1 MLLCSIFLLHGGS
14 GFWDEI
20 FCLALPATLVMVVAL
35 AVLWKDRPVAGRA
48 GVPGAADEAT
58 GDEARAGAAREE
70 AGEA

>member
-1 MLLCSIFLLHGGS
+1 MLLWYIFLLHGGT

-35 AVLWKDRPVAGRA
+35 AVLWKDRPVAGREAGSGVAA
-48 GVPGAADEAT
+48 GVDDDAP
-58 GDEARAGAAREE
+58 AGAAREE